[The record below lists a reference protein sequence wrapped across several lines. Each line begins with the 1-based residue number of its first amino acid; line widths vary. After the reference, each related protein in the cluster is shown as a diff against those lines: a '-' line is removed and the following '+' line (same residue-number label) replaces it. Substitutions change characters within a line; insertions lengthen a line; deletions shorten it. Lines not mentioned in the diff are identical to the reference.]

1 MNVSFKGGSRR
12 VKIHRLIPAF
22 VLCLLASP
30 VCALAQTT
38 APNCTA
44 ATLTGSRALTLTG
57 RDVNA
62 SAVLTKTFQ
71 AVGTASFDGIG
82 AVTLTLTVNTNI
94 AQGVAQTWS
103 GVYTL
108 ASSCVG
114 TLTTTSGDSAT
125 FTLIA
130 YGTGGGFSITGQD
143 GTYALTGNG
152 STQPAACVTASV
164 SGAYA
169 FSGNGFA
176 FSGGAVTG
184 VNSLSG
190 LFQFDGR
197 GTVAGSWSVATSGTS
212 IADTVTGHYAVTA
225 QCTGTGTLTDPSG
238 VTWALSFT
246 VTSADAASFV
256 LDIANTSTAFLVNGH
271 STFTNPGLSV
281 TSAASGSSSAT
292 PPGSIFALYGTAL
305 VTGSTQANNL
315 PLPTTLLSTSVTVN
329 GEAVPLFYMSSGQ
342 INAQMP
348 WDVQPGLAT
357 VVVTAGTGGTAES
370 NSVAVTVPATATPET
385 FVYGSNRAVVQN
397 SDFSENSSSNPSK
410 IGSTVVAY
418 FDGGGPVMAAG
429 PLVSGK
435 ASPNGL
441 SPVTGTPVVVTVNGV
456 AATVT
461 YIGLTPT
468 LVGCY
473 QVNFVVPQVA
483 TGDRTL
489 VISVAGFASVGAV
502 MSVSN

>member
-1 MNVSFKGGSRR
+1 MRK
-12 VKIHRLIPAF
+12 
-22 VLCLLASP
+22 
-30 VCALAQTT
+30 
-38 APNCTA
+38 
-44 ATLTGSRALTLTG
+44 
-57 RDVNA
+57 
-62 SAVLTKTFQ
+62 
-71 AVGTASFDGIG
+71 
-82 AVTLTLTVNTNI
+82 
-94 AQGVAQTWS
+94 
-103 GVYTL
+103 
-108 ASSCVG
+108 
-114 TLTTTSGDSAT
+114 
-125 FTLIA
+125 
-130 YGTGGGFSITGQD
+130 
-143 GTYALTGNG
+143 
-152 STQPAACVTASV
+152 CVTASV
-164 SGAYA
+164 SGAYT

-176 FSGGAVTG
+176 FSGGAVAG
-184 VNSLSG
+184 VNSVSG

-197 GTVAGSWSVATSGTS
+197 GTITGNWSVATSG
-212 IADTVTGHYAVTA
+212 IAAADTVTGHYAVTA
-225 QCTGTGTLTDPSG
+225 QCAGSGTLTDPSG
-238 VTWALSFT
+238 VTWALSFV
-246 VTSADAASFV
+246 VTAADAANFAM
-256 LDIANTSTAFLVNGH
+256 DIANSTTAFLVNGH
-271 STFTNPGLSV
+271 STFTNPGVIRHERGERIGGRYS
-281 TSAASGSSSAT
+281 
-292 PPGSIFALYGTAL
+292 PGSIFALYGAAL

-348 WDVQPGLAT
+348 WDVQPGVAT
-357 VVVTAGTGGTAES
+357 VVVTSGTGGTAQS
-370 NSVAVTVPATATPET
+370 NSVAVTVPPTATPET

-397 SDFSENSSSNPSK
+397 SDFTENSSSNPSK

-441 SPVTGTPVVVTVNGV
+441 SRVTGIPVVVTVNGV

-489 VISVAGFASVGAV
+489 VISIGGFASAGAL
-502 MSVSN
+502 MSVTN